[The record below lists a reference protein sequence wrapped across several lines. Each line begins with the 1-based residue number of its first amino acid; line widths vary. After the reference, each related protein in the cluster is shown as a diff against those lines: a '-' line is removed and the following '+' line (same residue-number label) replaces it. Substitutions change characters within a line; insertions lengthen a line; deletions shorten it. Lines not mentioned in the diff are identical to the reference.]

1 MFIEL
6 LTSKTSLCYNE
17 LVNKIKQY
25 KMFLLNGVLKVT
37 TVCIINKK
45 GGVAKTTTS
54 LALGAGLRKK
64 GYSVLYIDLDS
75 QCNLSMCVGADVDGK
90 NVLGVLTEQLSID
103 EAIQTTALGDI
114 LPAGLA
120 LAGADGVIVETGKE
134 YRLREAINSMKVMYD
149 FIVIDTPPSLGV
161 LSINA
166 MTASDWLII
175 PAQADMFSR
184 DGLIQL
190 DRAIRKDKQYCNPS
204 LRIAGILLTRY
215 SERNI
220 LSKNLKEIFID
231 LAEKMDTSVFQSS
244 IREGIALKEAQ
255 VMHQSIF
262 DYAPKSNGAEDYAKF
277 VDEFLRTIDRKTGA
291 RG

>member
-1 MFIEL
+1 M
-6 LTSKTSLCYNE
+6 
-17 LVNKIKQY
+17 
-25 KMFLLNGVLKVT
+25 
-37 TVCIINKK
+37 NKK
-45 GGVAKTTTS
+45 K
-54 LALGAGLRKK
+54 R
-64 GYSVLYIDLDS
+64 Y
-75 QCNLSMCVGADVDGK
+75 
-90 NVLGVLTEQLSID
+90 
-103 EAIQTTALGDI
+103 
-114 LPAGLA
+114 
-120 LAGADGVIVETGKE
+120 E
-134 YRLREAINSMKVMYD
+134 Y
-149 FIVIDTPPSLGV
+149 IVIDTPPSLGV

-184 DGLIQL
+184 DGLIQS